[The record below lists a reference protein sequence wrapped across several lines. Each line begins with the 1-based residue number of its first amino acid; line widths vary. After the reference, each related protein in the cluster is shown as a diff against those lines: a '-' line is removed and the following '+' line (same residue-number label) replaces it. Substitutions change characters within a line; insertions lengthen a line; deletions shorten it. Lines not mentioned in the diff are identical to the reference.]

1 MSEYIDNSLHRKA
14 RLKEL
19 ILQLHAGTEP
29 EKVRQQLE
37 DSLRSVPY
45 GEVVEVEQELIA
57 EGLPQEEVLRLCD
70 IHSGVLDGRIDL
82 SSMKIV
88 APGHPVDVFRQENK
102 AIAQLTEDIQAVLSG
117 LNSVEDADLP
127 GLVMQ
132 LKGMYNALLD
142 VDKHYQRKEY
152 LLFPFLEQKGITG
165 PPQVMW
171 GKHDEIRDLI
181 KGSLE
186 VLSVSGLQASDLA
199 AAAEMVLLPAARGA
213 REMIVKE
220 EDILFPMSLDQLT
233 ASQWYHLHQQ
243 TLEICYCLYD
253 PPLDWKPQLEET
265 EVSAA
270 LPSGRIGLPTGS
282 FSPEE
287 LVKVFNT
294 LPVDITFVDKDDKV
308 KYFSQAADRIFTRS
322 RAIINRDVRH
332 CHPPSSVHI
341 VEKILDDFKSGRQ
354 SYAPFWIQM
363 KGRFIHIAYYA
374 LRDEAGEY
382 MGTLEVSQDLT
393 ELRSLTGE
401 QRILE
406 YKGKA
411 G

>member
-1 MSEYIDNSLHRKA
+1 MSEYIDNSSFRRS

-19 ILQLHAGTEP
+19 ILKLHQGVDP
-29 EKVRQQLE
+29 QQVRKDLE
-37 DSLRSVPY
+37 DSLRSIPY

-82 SSMKIV
+82 SGMRIIP
-88 APGHPVDVFRQENK
+88 PGHPVDVFRNENK
-102 AIAQLTEDIQAVLSG
+102 EIGRT
-117 LNSVEDADLP
+117 ADSII
-127 GLVMQ
+127 
-132 LKGMYNALLD
+132 ALLD
-142 VDKHYQRKEY
+142 QLDKDASILLDGPVLELRGLFNAMLDIDKHYQRKEY
-152 LLFPFLEQKGITG
+152 LVFPYLEQKGITG

-186 VLSVSGLQASDLA
+186 VFSTANIGREELL
-199 AAAEMVLLPAARGA
+199 AAAEMVLLPAAHA
-213 REMIVKE
+213 VKDMIVKE
-220 EDILFPMSLDQLT
+220 EQILFPMCLDQLT
-233 ASQWYHLHQQ
+233 EGEWYSIHQQ
-243 TLEICYCLYD
+243 TMEIGYCLYD
-253 PPLDWKPQLEET
+253 PPLDWKPVDSTIANDED
-265 EVSAA
+265 VVG
-270 LPSGRIGLPTGS
+270 GRISLPTGS
-282 FSPEE
+282 FSLDE
-287 LVKVFNT
+287 LTKVFNS

-341 VEKILDDFKSGRQ
+341 VEKILEDFKSGRA

-374 LRDEAGEY
+374 LRDEQGDY

-393 ELRSLTGE
+393 AYRALDGE

-406 YKGKA
+406 YK
-411 G
+411 